1 MATKTIEDEL
11 LGLEKRYWQA
21 IQEQDVDAALKLT
34 DENCIVTGAQGVG
47 AIDRQTL
54 AAMMKATTYSLKRFE
69 LKPGAQ
75 VRLLRDDV
83 ALVAYQVHE
92 ELIVEGKPVSLDAA
106 DSSTWVRRG
115 GSWLCAMHT
124 ESIVGDPFGRDR
136 QPLKQA

>member
-1 MATKTIEDEL
+1 
-11 LGLEKRYWQA
+11 
-21 IQEQDVDAALKLT
+21 
-34 DENCIVTGAQGVG
+34 
-47 AIDRQTL
+47 
-54 AAMMKATTYSLKRFE
+54 MMKTTTYSLKGFE

-92 ELIVEGKPVSLDAA
+92 DLIVEGKQVSLDAA

-115 GSWLCAMHT
+115 GNWLCAMHT

-136 QPLKQA
+136 QPLKSA